1 MADKSKT
8 PSFLVG
14 QAGKREVKKL
24 LLRSTN
30 PAATITNFQ
39 KTRSLHSMFARAFGT
54 IPLHAVADGKVGE
67 ESSPS
72 SSSSDN
78 AVESLDT
85 DSVLTFL
92 GHLGVSRFEVHKR
105 IQDSLQKQLEEEIR
119 KVGSGSQEPL
129 LNLLKNC
136 WHPATT
142 VPELRPILWAVLKQ
156 LGEQT
161 PLAVLNALGERE
173 SPDSQQLKHAEI
185 FRPLPP
191 LLKRLV
197 WEADWDDK
205 VPVSKEVTVNN
216 PKEYLKLVQSTLL
229 HVTVQPLVDKYCA
242 TEALLES
249 AGKFFVS
256 ASSER
261 RVLTTQRRA
270 LTHTSTTTGGVSA
283 ATTTTALLGK
293 TASTGAAA
301 QSSSSSPSEP
311 LLNSGKAVSQ
321 LRQLL
326 GDTAGGTASY
336 RPKLLHAF
344 LSMLMAHHGAQAPKI
359 LTGTHLHCTLVADI
373 LLSAGGPLP
382 KIYTH
387 VHALARILD
396 DSVKN
401 GVFGDKDLI
410 KVQETLK
417 KIYEAEHA
425 EEEESESD
433 SKSAKKETKKKK
445 EADEEIDAMGEE
457 TKPTTFLK
465 RQLNRIITA
474 GLQAMKES
482 DPQNLFLNPVTDAI
496 APGYSKVIKK
506 PMSIST
512 MESKIENNVYNSI
525 EEWSSDVKLM
535 FKNCADYNQGKA
547 GQWFRGEAGRQ
558 LKVFKD
564 EIVPQAKRL
573 YLVELKK
580 RNPDDDV
587 LKRKRE
593 DEPKTPEIY
602 PLPALAKKRKIIETQ
617 EFTLSMPA
625 LASMLL
631 ADPFVVRLLLDRVLR
646 SLRIDVLRGSSIP
659 VSHTVIPSLL
669 QLLHMARW
677 STHICAVRGR
687 RYLVPDS
694 GMVAPEAIDALEA
707 MIPFNTLRR
716 YLPVVMHL
724 SLEAE
729 LDKRIAVGGDLHS
742 VADAFPR
749 PPAPTVELEKDS
761 PPYQVSVALLEGLF
775 IHVCLPGN
783 SQDTSLAATFTKFS
797 NTLQQLAGTIWDER
811 SFFVCLVPTILRY
824 KARLNRT
831 VRDTI
836 ISTWTAW
843 LSTGTGTSDAEAGI
857 NRKKKKKGSMTS
869 AGHEYLVILLN
880 EWASFGNLLLPRDLL
895 LKVSLELVEAV
906 NKTEITSERQ
916 FLELWK
922 QADAKDFEPIKKQYE
937 KMLSLFP
944 ENHSSQWKIA
954 VGIADKPSTDDVEKQ
969 NIEPASKSPEP
980 METDAEKEMGDDK
993 MEED

>member
-1 MADKSKT
+1 MTDKSKT
-8 PSFLVG
+8 PSFPVG
-14 QAGKREVKKL
+14 QAGKREVKRL

-54 IPLHAVADGKVGE
+54 TPLHAVADGGE
-67 ESSPS
+67 AE
-72 SSSSDN
+72 SSSD
-78 AVESLDT
+78 APVESLDT

-119 KVGSGSQEPL
+119 KIGSGSQEPL

-161 PLAVLNALGERE
+161 PPALLNALGERE
-173 SPDSQQLKHAEI
+173 PPDSQQLKHAEI

-205 VPVSKEVTVNN
+205 VPVSKEATVNN
-216 PKEYLKLVQSTLL
+216 PKEYLSLVQSTLL
-229 HVTVQPLVDKYCA
+229 HGTVQPLVDKYCS

-249 AGKFFVS
+249 AGKFFVTS
-256 ASSER
+256 ALER

-270 LTHTSTTTGGVSA
+270 LTSTSTTSSAGVSA
-283 ATTTTALLGK
+283 ATTTTTALLGK
-293 TASTGAAA
+293 TAATGGTT
-301 QSSSSSPSEP
+301 QSSTSSPSEP
-311 LLNSGKAVSQ
+311 LLNSGRAVSQ

-336 RPKLLHAF
+336 RPKLLHAL
-344 LSMLMAHHGAQAPKI
+344 LSMLMAHHGAQAPKT

-387 VHALARILD
+387 IHALARILD

-401 GVFGDKDLI
+401 GVFSDKGLI
-410 KVQETLK
+410 SVQETLK
-417 KIYEAEHA
+417 TIYAAEH
-425 EEEESESD
+425 SEQDDD
-433 SKSAKKETKKKK
+433 STNKPQKTEMKKK
-445 EADEEIDAMGEE
+445 EKSEDVAKAAEA
-457 TKPTTFLK
+457 KPTTFLK

-482 DPQNLFLNPVTDAI
+482 DPQNLFMYPVTDAI

-512 MESKIENNVYNSI
+512 METKIENNVYNSI
-525 EEWSSDVKLM
+525 EEWSADVKLM
-535 FKNCADYNQGKA
+535 FKNCADYNRGKA

-573 YLVELKK
+573 YQAEVKK
-580 RNPDDDV
+580 RNPDDDD

-593 DEPKTPEIY
+593 DEPKTPEIV
-602 PLPALAKKRKIIETQ
+602 PLPAIAKKRKIVETQ
-617 EFTLSMPA
+617 EYTLSMPA

-659 VSHTVIPSLL
+659 VSHAVVPSLL
-669 QLLHMARW
+669 QLLHMAKW
-677 STHICAVRGR
+677 STQICAVRGQ

-694 GMVAPEAIDALEA
+694 GLVAPDAIEALEA
-707 MIPFNTLRR
+707 MIPFDSLRR
-716 YLPVVMHL
+716 YLPVLMHL
-724 SLEAE
+724 SLDAE
-729 LDKRIAVGGDLHS
+729 LDKRVAVGGDLNA
-742 VADAFPR
+742 VADSLPR
-749 PPAPTVELEKDS
+749 TSAPTVELKKDS

-783 SQDTSLAATFTKFS
+783 SQDASLAGTFIKFS
-797 NTLQQLAGTIWDER
+797 KTLQELAGTIWDER

-843 LSTGTGTSDAEAGI
+843 LGTSDADDGNAK
-857 NRKKKKKGSMTS
+857 KKKKKGSMTS
-869 AGHEYLVILLN
+869 AGHEYLVLLFN

-906 NKTEITSERQ
+906 NKTETATERQ
-916 FLELWK
+916 FLHLWK
-922 QADAKDFEPIKKQYE
+922 QEDAKDFEPIKKQYE
-937 KMLSLFP
+937 KMLSLLP
-944 ENHSSQWKIA
+944 ENHSSQWKET
-954 VGIADKPSTDDVEKQ
+954 VGIMEPKPATDDVE
-969 NIEPASKSPEP
+969 EPKVESPSKSPEP
-980 METDAEKEMGDDK
+980 MESDADKEKGGDQ